1 MFIIYVTFRAIGCVS
16 WTIVLQ
22 NSLLYSIQHTSFMYG
37 LTPWSDGIFLEE
49 LLICFNLSLT
59 FVMIISDFGGQI
71 HIFLS
76 KYAYFAENVTF
87 DPPGCL
93 CMDLPLGV
101 IVFFRRTLTMLQF

>member
-1 MFIIYVTFRAIGCVS
+1 M
-16 WTIVLQ
+16 
-22 NSLLYSIQHTSFMYG
+22 
-37 LTPWSDGIFLEE
+37 
-49 LLICFNLSLT
+49 T

-93 CMDLPLGV
+93 CMDLPPGAM
-101 IVFFRRTLTMLQF
+101 VFFSKNY